1 MDPCIRLDS
10 HWRLVPAD
18 REPQINNIMKR
29 VLCLLLC
36 CSYVLGYG
44 QFAGS
49 TMEEE
54 EKVARSL
61 AATITVSDLKNH
73 LTTIA
78 SAEFEGRETGTEGQK
93 KAAAYIAKQFEQMGL
108 PTIGEDGTYYQ
119 KISFI
124 AESWKNI
131 ELNVNGN
138 SLRHMWDYYAYPANN
153 ADSPTQEFK
162 EVVFLGY
169 GIDDARYSDYKNADV
184 AGKAI
189 LIYAGEPMGKDSL
202 SRVSGERGATEWSK
216 NIYKKLQVA
225 KEKGVAMVF
234 IIDPDFKNN
243 VGQARRTILNRRL
256 KMGWSKN
263 PADNYANNCFIS
275 TKVAKEIIGGQYKK
289 VVKARKK
296 INKRKRAKRVKLP
309 TNLTITMEKNVR
321 QLLGENVLGFV
332 EGSDPAKKDEVIVV
346 TAHYDHLGKRGDDI
360 YYGADDNGSGT
371 SSVLEVCQAF
381 VEAKK
386 AGRGPSRSVL
396 FMLVSGEEKGLLGSE
411 YYAQYPVFPLENT
424 VANVNVDMV
433 GRVDEK
439 HAENPNY
446 IYVIGSNRLS
456 TELHEINET
465 ANRKF
470 TQLELDYT
478 YNAENDPNRY
488 YYRSDHYNFAEKGV
502 PAIFYFNGTH
512 DDYHLTSDTVDKI
525 NFEKMANIAQL
536 VFHTT
541 WELANRADRIKVDV
555 LPKR

>member
-1 MDPCIRLDS
+1 M
-10 HWRLVPAD
+10 
-18 REPQINNIMKR
+18 NKMKK
-29 VLCLLLC
+29 LLGLLLC
-36 CSYVLGYG
+36 CTYVVGYG
-44 QFAGS
+44 QYAGS
-49 TMEEE
+49 TSAEVEEI
-54 EKVARSL
+54 VRAS

-78 SAEFEGRETGTEGQK
+78 SDEFEGRETGTEGQR
-93 KAAAYIAKQFEQMGL
+93 KAANYIAKQFADLGL
-108 PTIGEDGTYYQ
+108 PAVGDDGSYFQ

-124 AESWKNI
+124 SENWSNI

-138 SLRHMWDYYAYPANN
+138 ALRHLWDYYAYPADNGDKG
-153 ADSPTQEFK
+153 AIQFD

-169 GIDDARYSDYKNADV
+169 GIDSDKYSDYKNADV

-202 SRVSGERGATEWSK
+202 SHVSGQRGETEWSK
-216 NIYKKLQVA
+216 DISKKLSIA

-243 VGQARRTILNRRL
+243 VGIARRTILNRRL

-275 TKVAKEIIGGQYKK
+275 TKVAKDIIGGQFKK

-296 INKRKRAKRVKLP
+296 INKKKKARRVNLP
-309 TNLTITMEKNVR
+309 TDLAITMEKNVR

-332 EGSDPAKKDEVIVV
+332 EGSDPDRKDEVVVV

-386 AGRGPSRSVL
+386 AGNGPKRSVL

-411 YYAQYPVFPLENT
+411 YYAQYPVFPLAQT

-439 HAENPNY
+439 HADNPNY

-465 ANRKF
+465 ANTKY

-478 YNAENDPNRY
+478 YNAESDPNRY

-512 DDYHLTSDTVDKI
+512 DDYHRTSDTVDKI
-525 NFEKMANIAQL
+525 NFEKMAIIAKL
-536 VFHTT
+536 VFHTS

-555 LPKR
+555 LPKK

>member
-1 MDPCIRLDS
+1 
-10 HWRLVPAD
+10 
-18 REPQINNIMKR
+18 MKR

-44 QFAGS
+44 QFAG
-49 TMEEE
+49 TTTDEE

-61 AATITVSDLKNH
+61 AATITVSDLQNH

-93 KAAAYIAKQFEQMGL
+93 KAADYIANYFKQLGL
-108 PTIGEDGTYYQ
+108 PAIGEDGTYFQ
-119 KISFI
+119 RISFI
-124 AESWKNI
+124 AENWNNI
-131 ELNVNGN
+131 ELSVNGDVK
-138 SLRHMWDYYAYPANN
+138 RHMWDYYAYPANN
-153 ADSPTQEFK
+153 ADRPTQDFK
-162 EVVFLGY
+162 EVIFLGY
-169 GIDDARYSDYKNADV
+169 GIDDTRYSDYKNANV
-184 AGKAI
+184 EGKAI

-202 SRVSGERGATEWSK
+202 SHVSGKRGATEWSTDTF
-216 NIYKKLQVA
+216 KKLRVA

-243 VGQARRTILNRRL
+243 VGTARRTILNRRL

-263 PADNYANNCFIS
+263 PADNFANNVFIS
-275 TKVAKEIIGGQYKK
+275 TKVAKDIIGSQYKK

-296 INKRKRAKRVKLP
+296 INKKKRAKRVNLP
-309 TNLTITMEKNVR
+309 TNLSITMEKNIR

-332 EGSDPAKKDEVIVV
+332 EGSDPAKKDEVVVV

-371 SSVLEVCQAF
+371 SSVMEVCQAF
-381 VEAKK
+381 VEAKNK
-386 AGRGPSRSVL
+386 GEGPKRSVL

-411 YYAQYPVFPLENT
+411 YYAQHPIFPLENT

-439 HAENPNY
+439 HADNPNY

-456 TELHEINET
+456 TELHEINEA
-465 ANRKF
+465 ANTTY

-525 NFEKMANIAQL
+525 NFEKMAKIAQL

-541 WELANRADRIKVDV
+541 WKLANRTDRIKVDV